1 MDGGGG
7 RLDHIA
13 VLPADAG
20 LELDVK
26 VLVGELTDIPAAEVE
41 VKIVRN
47 FLREFRGTGSSEE
60 LDVPEK

>member
-7 RLDHIA
+7 GLDHIA
-13 VLPADAG
+13 VLPTDAG
-20 LELDVK
+20 LELDIEI
-26 VLVGELTDIPAAEVE
+26 LIRELADIPTAEVQ

-47 FLREFRGTGSSEE
+47 FLREIRGTGSSEE